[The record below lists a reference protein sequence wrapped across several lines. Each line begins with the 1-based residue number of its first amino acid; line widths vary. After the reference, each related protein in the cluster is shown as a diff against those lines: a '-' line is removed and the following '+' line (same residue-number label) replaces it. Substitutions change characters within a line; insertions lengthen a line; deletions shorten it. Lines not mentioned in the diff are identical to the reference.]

1 MRPKNIAL
9 PPEDQAADKHFSG
22 IMSTD
27 RENVMGKGPIWDR
40 ENVTPPSLP

>member
-1 MRPKNIAL
+1 MVFIDPRAYAGVPR
-9 PPEDQAADKHFSG
+9 DV
-22 IMSTD
+22 STD